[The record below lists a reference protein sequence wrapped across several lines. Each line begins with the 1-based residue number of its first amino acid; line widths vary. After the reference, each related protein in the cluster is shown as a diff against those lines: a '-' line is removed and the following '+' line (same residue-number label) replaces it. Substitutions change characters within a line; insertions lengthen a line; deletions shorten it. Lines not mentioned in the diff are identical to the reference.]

1 MVHQGRGRD
10 PNGVW
15 GLVSRAM
22 SGASSWFLEGKDYA
36 QMFSLG
42 RILVLRGRLQSLG
55 DLEDG
60 HGRQDTRDRQRSRLA
75 VGGVAAVPS
84 APAATH
90 LGHLP
95 GPFLGGS

>member
-1 MVHQGRGRD
+1 M
-10 PNGVW
+10 W

-22 SGASSWFLEGKDYA
+22 RSF
-36 QMFSLG
+36 Q
-42 RILVLRGRLQSLG
+42 LVLRRKGLCPDVQFRKNSGAEGEASEPGRSGRRPWQV
-55 DLEDG
+55 G
-60 HGRQDTRDRQRSRLA
+60 HKGQAEVQASA